1 MADMFST
8 GVLMGVVQDLKVPR
22 SPLLDRY
29 FGNEMKFDTEEIS
42 FDVIPGKR
50 RIAPFVSPFAP
61 GKVVESKGQIA
72 KTFKPAYVKDKRVF
86 QPNRAFKRAVGEQIG
101 GASLTPQQRMQLHLA
116 TDLQDQIDMV
126 TRRLEVMASEA
137 IRLGTVT
144 VVGDDYPSVTVNYG
158 RTAGNTI
165 PALTS
170 TARWGQS
177 AAVPLDNLQ
186 DWALIGAQNSG
197 AFPYDVIMGG
207 LAWKNF
213 RKDPEVKARLL
224 AINTMN
230 QNLEQASADEG
241 LKYLGT
247 IDGFNLFTYVGWYV
261 DPSTGT
267 EGLIWPDTAVALVS
281 SAVEGTRAFGA
292 IQDEEHGFLPAAY
305 APKSWLEK
313 DPAVRYLMM
322 QSAPL
327 TVLGRP
333 DAVVYNPNVTT

>member
-29 FGNEMKFDTEEIS
+29 FGTQMTFGTEEVY

-50 RIAPFVSPFAP
+50 RIAPFVSPFVP
-61 GKVVESKGQIA
+61 GKIVESKGQIA
-72 KTFKPAYVKDKRVF
+72 KTFKPAYIKDKRVF
-86 QPNRAFKRAVGEQIG
+86 QPGRAFKRAVGEAIG
-101 GASLTPQQRMQLHLA
+101 GSGLTPAQRMQLQLA
-116 TDLQDQIDMV
+116 TDLQDQTDMI

-165 PALTS
+165 AALTG

-177 AAVPLDNLQ
+177 AGVPLDNLQ
-186 DWALIGAQNSG
+186 DWALTGAQNSG
-197 AFPYDVIMGG
+197 AFPNDVIMGG

-230 QNLEQASADEG
+230 QSLDQGSADEG
-241 LKYLGT
+241 LRYMGT
-247 IDGFNLFTYVGWYV
+247 LDAFNIFVYVGWYV
-261 DPSTGT
+261 DPATGT
-267 EGLIWPDTAVALVS
+267 EGLIWPDTAVALCS

-292 IQDEEHGFLPAAY
+292 IQDEELGFVEAPY
-305 APKSWLEK
+305 APKSWTEK

-327 TVLGRP
+327 TVVGRP

>member
-8 GVLMGVVQDLKVPR
+8 GVLMGIVQDLKVPR

-29 FGNEMKFDTEEIS
+29 FGNVMTFDTEEIS

-72 KTFKPAYVKDKRVF
+72 KTFRPAYVKDKRVF
-86 QPNRAFKRAVGEQIG
+86 QPGRAFKRAVGEQIG
-101 GASLTPQQRMQLHLA
+101 GSSLTPAQRMQLHLA
-116 TDLQDQIDMV
+116 TDLQDQVDMI

-137 IRLGTVT
+137 LRLGTVT

-158 RTAGNTI
+158 RTAGNSI
-165 PALTS
+165 AALTS

-177 AAVPLDNLQ
+177 AAAPLDNLQ
-186 DWALIGAQNSG
+186 DWALVGAQNSG
-197 AFPYDVIMGG
+197 AFPVDVIMGT

-213 RKDPEVKARLL
+213 RKDPTVKDRLL

-230 QNLEQASADEG
+230 VNLDLAAADEG
-241 LKYLGT
+241 LRYMGT
-247 IDGFNLFTYVGWYV
+247 IDGFNIFVYVGWYV

-267 EGLIWPDTAVALVS
+267 EGLIWPETAVALAS

-292 IQDEEHGFLPAAY
+292 IQDEELGFISAPY

-313 DPAVRYLMM
+313 DPAVRYLLM

-327 TVLGRP
+327 TVPGRP